1 MKIILFED
9 VGKGKIVECRKIE
22 PATISPGK
30 LIIDEEY
37 TVDITN
43 VLMIKDGETASVV
56 PSYSKMGKHFVCPS
70 CSLVIEEIRDN
81 YCPSCGTKIDWDEY
95 YMNEEN
101 DEQ

>member
-9 VGKGKIVECRKIE
+9 VGKGKIVECQKVE
-22 PATISPGK
+22 PATMSPGK

-43 VLMIKDGETASVV
+43 VLMIKNSKTVTVV
-56 PSYSKMGKHFVCPS
+56 PSYSKMGKHFVCPN
-70 CSLVIEEIRDN
+70 CSLVLDEGRDDF
-81 YCPSCGTKIDWDEY
+81 CPKCGSKVNWSEY
-95 YMNEEN
+95 YMNKEN